1 MRGCLKIFTG
11 PPLHGLC
18 QDKTVPT
25 RLREAAMIVTIT
37 FARDP
42 DKVLEAFLPDGLFGT
57 LSLRDYNHLPL
68 VVFQMPNP

>member
-1 MRGCLKIFTG
+1 
-11 PPLHGLC
+11 
-18 QDKTVPT
+18 
-25 RLREAAMIVTIT
+25 MIVTIT